1 MGLEVYGV
9 AVKEWNL
16 TEVTISRKPHNL
28 LDIHIAVIEFLNSN
42 PVQGTGRQTQAP
54 VCGRPSA
61 ECLSACLIALGYLI
75 RLETQVPSP

>member
-16 TEVTISRKPHNL
+16 TEVTIIRKPHNL
-28 LDIHIAVIEFLNSN
+28 LDIHFVVIEFLNSN
-42 PVQGTGRQTQAP
+42 PVQGRP
-54 VCGRPSA
+54 KRLCGRPSA

-75 RLETQVPSP
+75 RLETQLHSP